1 MWGQPLMLVV
11 IYLTITLGIGCLY
24 TIALMYWL

>member
-11 IYLTITLGIGCLY
+11 IYLTITLSIGGLY
-24 TIALMYWL
+24 TIALLYWL